1 MEASRVGLVRQ
12 MRKRNSVSL
21 PQRAH
26 SNQCQMRPGHFNA
39 VEVSPTALGIDFRV
53 PNATMRSA
61 GE

>member
-12 MRKRNSVSL
+12 MRKREVL

-53 PNATMRSA
+53 PNATMKSA